1 MPAIAWATKK
11 SKQFSLNNADKAAAI
26 EEAAQKHGRQ
36 RTKLLWLLLRVKNL
50 QRFRQNRLSPCPSQ
64 QLAVSHTLRGKAE
77 YPARDEICPKWNRK
91 GNFQEEFLTQKRVG
105 LLERHSESD
114 DSDAVASLCY
124 ERHQRGFILAKVI
137 SVSRQF
143 LVDSGSDNTVV
154 ELSVAKICA
163 SSPKPKK
170 LARSETNQ
178 STSLAL
184 RQHKSQVRHASGRKL
199 FS

>member
-1 MPAIAWATKK
+1 MV
-11 SKQFSLNNADKAAAI
+11 Q
-26 EEAAQKHGRQ
+26 
-36 RTKLLWLLLRVKNL
+36 LRVKNL
-50 QRFRQNRLSPCPSQ
+50 QRFRQNRLSRCPSQ
-64 QLAVSHTLRGKAE
+64 QLAVSYTLHGKAG
-77 YPARDEICPKWNRK
+77 YSARDEICPKWNRK
-91 GNFQEEFLTQKRVG
+91 GHFQREFLTQKRVRV
-105 LLERHSESD
+105 LERHSESD

-154 ELSVAKICA
+154 ELSVAKKCA
-163 SSPKPKK
+163 STPKPKK

-184 RQHKSQVRHASGRKL
+184 RQHNSQARHASGRKL